1 MVMAFV
7 RSRFGAPGI
16 IASAALLG
24 LTDMDALTLSM
35 SRLGAEPEMLP
46 LAGLAMAVGVLSN
59 TVLKLVVVLT
69 VGGGEFRSRAG
80 LALLGLG
87 LASGAG
93 LWLGLR

>member
-1 MVMAFV
+1 
-7 RSRFGAPGI
+7 
-16 IASAALLG
+16 
-24 LTDMDALTLSM
+24 
-35 SRLGAEPEMLP
+35 
-46 LAGLAMAVGVLSN
+46 
-59 TVLKLVVVLT
+59 VLT